1 MSSLITIVIP
11 VYNREVTLLR
21 TLRSIESQSVAPAE
35 VILVDNGSTDG
46 SPELMRQWMAGR
58 PNVRVVHVPL
68 VTEDWRKCA
77 RNLLNFL
84 IPMTKCCLTI

>member
-46 SPELMRQWMAGR
+46 SPEL
-58 PNVRVVHVPL
+58 
-68 VTEDWRKCA
+68 
-77 RNLLNFL
+77 
-84 IPMTKCCLTI
+84 I